1 MAGTDVRPLHLR
13 RRTSRPQLKREPL
26 GGRPDTGGRC
36 CMLANL
42 GRLLSLGML
51 SFFQALAQQP
61 SLRRYLMTERPLNR
75 LCIAIDTIH
84 PARDSRSEEHTSEL
98 QSR

>member
-1 MAGTDVRPLHLR
+1 
-13 RRTSRPQLKREPL
+13 
-26 GGRPDTGGRC
+26 
-36 CMLANL
+36 MLANL

-84 PARDSRSEEHTSEL
+84 PARDVNADLNCTLSPTRIAHSGGGQPRGEGA
-98 QSR
+98 